1 MIPRNPF
8 TALVKI
14 RSVRERQA
22 RGELGRSR
30 LIQQE
35 ALDRLEAMKARLAQ
49 LPGLPPSLS
58 PVQLRALQ
66 LTGVVE
72 EERLIAAANAHEDA
86 SHAAEERAARWRHSA
101 EELDASERLEAKK
114 REEAVR
120 RATKATER
128 ALDDL
133 MLAIRARNR
142 S

>member
-22 RGELGRSR
+22 RGQLGRSR

-35 ALDRLEAMKARLAQ
+35 TLDRLEAMKARLAQ
-49 LPGLPPSLS
+49 LPGLPVSLS

-66 LTGVVE
+66 LTGIVE
-72 EERLIAAANAHEDA
+72 QERLVAASQAHESATRTADE
-86 SHAAEERAARWRHSA
+86 HANLWRQRA
-101 EELDASERLEAKK
+101 EELDASERLELKK

-133 MLAIRARNR
+133 MLAIRARKR
-142 S
+142 P